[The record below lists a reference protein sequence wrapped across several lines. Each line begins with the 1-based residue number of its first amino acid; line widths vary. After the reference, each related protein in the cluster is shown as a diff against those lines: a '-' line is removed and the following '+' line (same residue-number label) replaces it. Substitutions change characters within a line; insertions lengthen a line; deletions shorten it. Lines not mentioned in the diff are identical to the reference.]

1 MKPLDPQFP
10 EIVAELQK
18 IRADSFLLDGEIAAF
33 EETGKSSFQLLQGR
47 INRRNPRGLNELIE
61 KIPASYMVFDVLAC
75 QGFDLRSV
83 TLAERR
89 RVLAA
94 LLPHNELIRPVEVLS
109 ERGREFFELV
119 SQAKLE
125 GVVAKHNES
134 TYSIGRSTQWRK
146 IKTVQEDFFAI
157 GGWTEPAGGRKY
169 LGALLLGV
177 YEGEQLHF
185 VGRVGGGFN
194 ESRLRSIHQQLQPL
208 QAEASPFQHYPKEVA
223 DAHWVDPVLVCRVRY
238 NELTRDRIL
247 RAPVFLRMEPDIDP
261 SSCRFD
267 LPVNPDDEE
276 MSDPLAPFSFLS
288 NLDKPFWP
296 EDGITKRDLVRYYY
310 EVAPILLPYLRD
322 RPMNMER
329 YPDGWNGKSFY
340 QKDTPDFF
348 PDWIRTEPVDSES
361 QAKTI
366 RYTVVDDRDTL
377 VYLANLACIPLHPW
391 SSRIGTI
398 GCPDFLIID
407 LDPDPKLGFG
417 EVCRF
422 ALRIRGILDQLELE
436 SFPKTSGSKG
446 IHILVPLEPLYS
458 YAMVRSFG
466 EIVARLAVQ
475 GAEDLA
481 TFDRSMERRKGRIYI
496 DYLQNGM
503 GKTIVSPYCV
513 RPRPGAPVSTPLE
526 WNEVAPG
533 IRPEAFHIRNILR
546 RIERK
551 GDLFLPVLQRKQRL
565 EDALERL
572 EDLMKD
578 DAS

>member
-1 MKPLDPQFP
+1 
-10 EIVAELQK
+10 
-18 IRADSFLLDGEIAAF
+18 
-33 EETGKSSFQLLQGR
+33 
-47 INRRNPRGLNELIE
+47 
-61 KIPASYMVFDVLAC
+61 MVFDVLAC
-75 QGFDLRSV
+75 QGFDLRGV

-89 RVLAA
+89 RILAA
-94 LLPHNELIRPVEVLS
+94 LLPQSELLRSVEVLP
-109 ERGREFFELV
+109 ERGHEFFELV
-119 SQAKLE
+119 SQANLE
-125 GVVAKHNES
+125 GIVAKNSES
-134 TYSIGRSTQWRK
+134 TYSSGRSTQWRK
-146 IKTVQEDFFAI
+146 IKTTREDLFVIA
-157 GGWTEPAGGRKY
+157 GWTDPAGGRKH
-169 LGALLLGV
+169 LGALLLGI
-177 YEGEQLHF
+177 YQDDQLHF
-185 VGRVGGGFN
+185 VGRVGGGFD
-194 ESRLRSIHQQLQPL
+194 EGLLQSIHQQLQPL
-208 QAEASPFQHYPKEVA
+208 QAEDSPFQKFPKELA
-223 DAHWVDPVLVCRVRY
+223 DAHWVAPVLVCRVRY

-247 RAPVFLRMEPDIDP
+247 RAPVFLRMEPDADP
-261 SSCRFD
+261 TSCRFD
-267 LPVNPDDEE
+267 EPVDAEVEE
-276 MSDPLAPFSFLS
+276 VGDPLDQYSFLS

-296 EDGITKRDLVRYYY
+296 EEGITKRDLVRYYY
-310 EVAPILLPYLRD
+310 DVAPILLPYLQD
-322 RPMNMER
+322 RPVNMER
-329 YPDGWNGKSFY
+329 YPDGWSGKSFY

-361 QAKTI
+361 QGKTI

-391 SSRIGTI
+391 SSRIATI
-398 GCPDFLIID
+398 SCPDFLIID

-422 ALRIRGILDQLELE
+422 AVRIRGVLDQLELE

-475 GAEDLA
+475 GAEDVA

-526 WNEVAPG
+526 WHEVAPG

-546 RIERK
+546 RIEHK
-551 GDLFLPVLQRKQRL
+551 GDLFQPVQRRKQRL

-572 EDLMKD
+572 ESLMKD
-578 DAS
+578 DVS